1 MIPPVEAAEICV
13 AVPVAICLVA
23 PLGCLVGALFL
34 GGLALA
40 PVACILLPLA
50 CCLPCTLCCCPQALP
65 TAGDETGP
73 GLYVD
78 RRPMFFTPYGMAV
91 YNAGGLYDDGEILIV
106 NSTIFQ
112 NADARREAALGGGG
126 ATRRSGGGVVITE
139 LPPDEDAAATS
150 GKEKAA

>member
-34 GGLALA
+34 GGLAMA

-50 CCLPCTLCCCPQALP
+50 CCLPCTLCCCPQTVP
-65 TAGDETGP
+65 NAGDETGP
-73 GLYVD
+73 GLYTD
-78 RRPMFFTPYGMAV
+78 RPVFFTPYGTAV
-91 YNAGGLYDDGEILIV
+91 FTRGGLYDDGEILIV

-112 NADARREAALGGGG
+112 SADARDAALAGR
-126 ATRRSGGGVVITE
+126 AASRRAGGGVVITE
-139 LPPDEDAAATS
+139 LPDEDTAAAAT
-150 GKEKAA
+150 GKQKEA

>member
-34 GGLALA
+34 GGLAMA

-50 CCLPCTLCCCPQALP
+50 CCLPCTLCCCPQVLP
-65 TAGDETGP
+65 CAGDETGP

-78 RRPMFFTPYGMAV
+78 QRPVFFTPYGTAV
-91 YNAGGLYDDGEILIV
+91 YTRGGLYDDGEIFIV
-106 NSTIFQ
+106 NSTVFESGAP
-112 NADARREAALGGGG
+112 NLRRDAAANGGG
-126 ATRRSGGGVVITE
+126 ATRSSGVVITE
-139 LPPDEDAAATS
+139 LPPDEDSAAAA
-150 GKEKAA
+150 GKQKAA

>member
-34 GGLALA
+34 GGLAMA

-65 TAGDETGP
+65 NAGDETGA
-73 GLYVD
+73 GLYTD
-78 RRPMFFTPYGMAV
+78 RPVFFTPYGTAV
-91 YNAGGLYDDGEILIV
+91 YTRGGLYDDGEILIV
-106 NSTIFQ
+106 NSTVFQ
-112 NADARREAALGGGG
+112 TAGASEPALGGGGGGG
-126 ATRRSGGGVVITE
+126 ATRRGGVVITE
-139 LPPDEDAAATS
+139 LPPDEDGAAG
-150 GKEKAA
+150 GKPKAA

>member
-1 MIPPVEAAEICV
+1 MIPAVEAAEICV

-73 GLYVD
+73 GLYTD
-78 RRPMFFTPYGMAV
+78 RPVFFTPYGTAV
-91 YNAGGLYDDGEILIV
+91 YTRGGLWDDGEVYIV
-106 NSTIFQ
+106 NSTVFQ
-112 NADARREAALGGGG
+112 TAGVGEPAVASSGGG
-126 ATRRSGGGVVITE
+126 ATRRGGVVITE
-139 LPPDEDAAATS
+139 LPPDDDAGAAG
-150 GKEKAA
+150 GKPKTA